1 MLEQLGDRHP
11 FIDLERLGIYGHS
24 GGGFMSTAA
33 MLVCEFPWLRRM
45 WPGLDRLSALLPSL
59 AVRPRVAKALDR
71 LFDS

>member
-33 MLVCEFPWLRRM
+33 MLVCES
-45 WPGLDRLSALLPSL
+45 PGSLQSLLSALRFAVSLPFYRRSSG
-59 AVRPRVAKALDR
+59 RGCGY
-71 LFDS
+71 

>member
-33 MLVCEFPWLRRM
+33 MLVCESPGSLQSLRCLRCV
-45 WPGLDRLSALLPSL
+45 LLSLCRSTEVVL
-59 AVRPRVAKALDR
+59 AAAGY
-71 LFDS
+71 

>member
-33 MLVCEFPWLRRM
+33 MLMCESPGSGECGQ
-45 WPGLDRLSALLPSL
+45 GLDRLSALLPSL